1 MDSFTIIL
9 ECMLYQSVNGK
20 SKQFSLYAEKRAKNF
35 PSVIQ
40 NIWKPVSLRKNKIF
54 DRVWLSP
61 DNCFEVLHLKENRYH
76 IQKVKLSRVAFENSR
91 KLDRLN
97 IYWENR
103 SIVPTDVYK
112 TTI

>member
-61 DNCFEVLHLKENRYH
+61 DFEVLHLKKNRYH

-97 IYWENR
+97 IYWKNR

>member
-1 MDSFTIIL
+1 MII
-9 ECMLYQSVNGK
+9 
-20 SKQFSLYAEKRAKNF
+20 
-35 PSVIQ
+35 
-40 NIWKPVSLRKNKIF
+40 
-54 DRVWLSP
+54 
-61 DNCFEVLHLKENRYH
+61 EVLHLKENRYH

-97 IYWENR
+97 IYWKNR